1 MNPSGEVVLSELV
14 ELVGGQNHGVVS
26 ATVTGVAIDSNK
38 VEPGDL
44 FVALPGHK
52 SHGAHFVEHAL
63 DQGAQAVVTDPEGF
77 AICESVCAQR
87 VPVIVTK
94 NPRKSVGKICARVY
108 GQPTIP
114 LIGITG
120 TNGKTTTAFMVFE
133 GIKASGRKAGMVGTL
148 ATFIGEKTLP
158 SARTTPEAPDI
169 YRLLRDM
176 HAAGVEVVVMEVS
189 SIAIAEHRIGGLAF
203 DVVGFTNL
211 SHDHLDYHGTM
222 DSYFA
227 AKAELF
233 TDEYAKRAVINIAD
247 IWGKQLLKQTK
258 ISAQSLAV
266 CRESKSSCVDQEC
279 DWCGEYRSDGKMKIH
294 SDQGVSGTV
303 SIQSPG
309 IVNAENALLA
319 IALLANIGIQSDEVS
334 GAIAGASVPGRGELV
349 AQSNGVNVYVDYA
362 HSPDAITNFL
372 AGLAQRVD
380 GSIITVVGAGGDRD
394 QSKRETMGHAAAEY
408 SSHVVVTDDNPRSED
423 PAVIREAVAAGA
435 RQQGGAVVESISGRR
450 NAIVRALEIA
460 TEGDAIAILGKGHEN
475 TIEINGVFEPFSDA
489 AVARELMSHV

>member
-1 MNPSGEVVLSELV
+1 MNPSGEVLLSELAD
-14 ELVGGQNHGVVS
+14 LVSGQIHGVAS
-26 ATVTGVAIDSNK
+26 TTVTGVAIDSNK
-38 VEPGDL
+38 VQRGDV

-52 SHGAHFVEHAL
+52 SHGAHFAEHAL
-63 DQGAQAVVTDPEGF
+63 AQGAESVVTDVEGF
-77 AICESVCAQR
+77 AICGSVCAQR
-87 VPVIVTK
+87 VPVIVAD
-94 NPRKSVGKICARVY
+94 NPRESVGKICARVY
-108 GQPTIP
+108 GQPAIP

-133 GIKASGRKAGMVGTL
+133 GIKASGKKAGMVGTL

-176 HAAGVEVVVMEVS
+176 HTAGVEVVVMEVS
-189 SIAIAEHRIGGLAF
+189 SIAIAEHRIGGLTF

-211 SHDHLDYHGTM
+211 SHDHLDYHDTM

-233 TDEYAKRAVINIAD
+233 TAEYAKRAVINIAD
-247 IWGKQLLKQTK
+247 SWGKQLLEQTK

-266 CRESKSSCVDQEC
+266 CSESSCVDRGC

-294 SDQGVSGTV
+294 SDQGVSGTISV
-303 SIQSPG
+303 QSPG

-319 IALLANIGIQSDEVS
+319 IALLANIGIKSDEVS
-334 GAIAGASVPGRGELV
+334 GAVAGASVPGRGELV
-349 AQSNGVNVYVDYA
+349 AHSNGVKVYVDYA
-362 HSPDAITNFL
+362 HSPDAITTFL
-372 AGLAQRVD
+372 AGLAQRID

-394 QSKRETMGHAAAEY
+394 QSKREAMGHAAAEY

-423 PAVIREAVAAGA
+423 PAVIREAVAIGA
-435 RQQGGAVVESISGRR
+435 RKQGGAVVESIPGRR
-450 NAIVRALEIA
+450 NAIVRAMEIA

-475 TIEINGVFEPFSDA
+475 TIEINGIFEPFSDA